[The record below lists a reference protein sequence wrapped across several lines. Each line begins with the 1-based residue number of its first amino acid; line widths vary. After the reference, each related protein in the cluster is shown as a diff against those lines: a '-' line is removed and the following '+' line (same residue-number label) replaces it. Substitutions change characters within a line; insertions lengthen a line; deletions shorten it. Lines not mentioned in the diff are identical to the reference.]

1 MNKFEIKQKNYYS
14 NFTKMKKIGAILA
27 ILLFTINTNAQEVK
41 PAVKE
46 KAKKESCCA
55 KKESCDSKAMSTA
68 EIKKCKAKCIAEKKT
83 CHTTMAKSEEKKC
96 CAKKA

>member
-1 MNKFEIKQKNYYS
+1 MNKFDIKQKNHYS
-14 NFTKMKKIGAILA
+14 NFTKMKKIGAFLA
-27 ILLFTINTNAQEVK
+27 ILLFTINTNAQEAK

-46 KAKKESCCA
+46 KA

-83 CHTTMAKSEEKKC
+83 CHTTKAKSEEKKC